1 MVRKLQRGNFTKIAA
16 DLSVDEHEL
25 TAQNDRPEWV
35 DGERLE

>member
-1 MVRKLQRGNFTKIAA
+1 MVRTLQRGNFTKIAA

-35 DGERLE
+35 EGELLE